1 MRDARTCVAE
11 KSKRNYQQ
19 LTFKMSLKSEN
30 EYILKEDIEG
40 YLLFFASSG
49 ENVQKFEKTAKR
61 FLKFRYKYFMEK
73 ESIVMKKKQFFFVS
87 FFVCEVIMVL
97 IFSGAT
103 LDQAIPNQLKI
114 EVGSEL
120 EYDFGVP
127 ITVEFTE
134 ESREAFAQGYRPG
147 LHHSYTVSCRLL
159 GLFPIKDIE
168 VTYVEGNA
176 VFSSGKTIGI
186 YAKTDGVLVIGN
198 GKITLENGE
207 EVCPSEN
214 LLHKGDYILSVN
226 GEKITEKEELASLID
241 IYGTEK
247 EILGVKR
254 NEEYIEVAITPV
266 EAKAGQYMLGVWVRD
281 DLAGI
286 GTMTYYDETGR
297 FGALGHPI
305 SDGDIGDEILLKNG
319 KIYETDIIGVRK
331 GASGTPG
338 EISGVINYHADYRL
352 GTLEANE
359 VEGIFGRLDG
369 NLENFARGEY
379 YQIAYKQDIEL
390 GKAYLLSDVSG
401 ELKSYEIEIQSLDYS
416 NKEINKG
423 ITIKVTDREL
433 LELTGGI
440 IQGMSGSPVIQNGR
454 IVGAVTHVLVNDPTR
469 GYGIFIEN
477 MLEHN

>member
-1 MRDARTCVAE
+1 
-11 KSKRNYQQ
+11 
-19 LTFKMSLKSEN
+19 
-30 EYILKEDIEG
+30 
-40 YLLFFASSG
+40 
-49 ENVQKFEKTAKR
+49 
-61 FLKFRYKYFMEK
+61 
-73 ESIVMKKKQFFFVS
+73 MKKKQYFFVS
-87 FFVCEVIMVL
+87 AFLCEVIVVM
-97 IFSGAT
+97 IFAGIT
-103 LDQAIPNQLKI
+103 LNRAIPNQLKI

-147 LHHSYTVSCRLL
+147 LNHSYTVSCRLL
-159 GLFPIKDIE
+159 GLFPIKNIE
-168 VTYVEGNA
+168 VTYVEGKA
-176 VFSSGKTIGI
+176 VFTSGKTIGI

-198 GKITLENGE
+198 GNIILENGE

-226 GEKITEKEELASLID
+226 GEEISEKEELAALID
-241 IYGTEK
+241 IYGEEK

-286 GTMTYYDETGR
+286 GTMTYYNEEGE

-305 SDGDIGDEILLKNG
+305 SDGDIGEEILLKNG
-319 KIYETDIIGVRK
+319 KIYETSIIGIRK
-331 GASGTPG
+331 GTSGNPG
-338 EISGVINYHADYRL
+338 EISGVINYHGDYRL

-359 VEGIFGRLDG
+359 TEGIFGTLDG
-369 NLENFARGEY
+369 NLSEFSRGEY
-379 YQIAYKQDIEL
+379 YQAAYKQDIVL

-401 ELKSYEIEIQSLDYS
+401 ELKSYEIEIQSLDFS

-423 ITIKVTDREL
+423 ITLKVTDEEL
-433 LELTGGI
+433 LSLTGGI
-440 IQGMSGSPVIQNGR
+440 VQGMSGSPILQDGK
-454 IVGAVTHVLVNDPTR
+454 IIGAVTHVLVNDPTR

-477 MLEHN
+477 MLEH